1 MTIRNPIE
9 WGGSQLVGTAK
20 ALSSVGHSLHH
31 VQDTIHSP
39 ALTVRHIR
47 VGDIKDAI
55 RQGFEDFEAYRSDV
69 AMLCVVYAVVGLL
82 LTRLVFGNDLIP
94 LVFPL
99 ASGFAILG
107 PFAALALY
115 EMSRMRE
122 RGVPVSWA
130 NAFDVLKAPAI
141 GSIMILG
148 AGLVALFLL
157 WILAAWAIYANTMGT
172 SPMTWTTSISGGVL
186 IYANTMATPP
196 VTSISGFVHDVFRTT
211 GGQAMIVI
219 GIGVGFLFA
228 LAAMMISVV
237 SFPLLLDQ
245 DVGLDTAVSTS
256 VKAVIANPG
265 PMAVWGLT
273 VAGLLVLGSIPA
285 FLGLVVVVPVL
296 GHATW
301 HLYRK
306 LVPPRAVPIP

>member
-9 WGGSQLVGTAK
+9 WSGAQIAGTAR

-39 ALTVRHIR
+39 AP
-47 VGDIKDAI
+47 AI
-55 RQGFEDFEAYRSDV
+55 RRIRTRDIADVIAKGFDDFEVYRSDV
-69 AMLCVVYAVVGLL
+69 VTLCVVYAVVGLV
-82 LTRLVFGNDLIP
+82 LTRLMFGSDLLP
-94 LVFPL
+94 LLFPL
-99 ASGFAILG
+99 ASGFAIIG

-141 GSIMILG
+141 GAIMVLG
-148 AGLVALFLL
+148 LGLVALFLL
-157 WILAAWAIYANTMGT
+157 WILAAW
-172 SPMTWTTSISGGVL
+172 L
-186 IYANTMATPP
+186 IYANTLGTMPP
-196 VTSISGFVHDVFRTT
+196 ASPAGFLHDVFRTSA
-211 GGQAMIVI
+211 GQAMIVV
-219 GIGVGFLFA
+219 GMGVGFLFA

-256 VKAVIANPG
+256 VRAVIANPV
-265 PMAVWGLT
+265 PMAVWGLA

-306 LVPPRAVPIP
+306 LVVAKPAPLP

>member
-9 WGGSQLVGTAK
+9 WSGAQIVGTAK

-39 ALTVRHIR
+39 VPTIRHIR
-47 VGDIKDAI
+47 VSDIKDAI
-55 RQGFEDFEAYRSDV
+55 KQGFEDFEAYRSDV
-69 AMLCVVYAVVGLL
+69 VMLCVVYAVVGLIL
-82 LTRLVFGNDLIP
+82 VRLMFGSDLIP
-94 LVFPL
+94 LLFPM
-99 ASGFAILG
+99 ASGFAIIG

-157 WILAAWAIYANTMGT
+157 WIMTAWLIFANTMGT
-172 SPMTWTTSISGGVL
+172 PPLTSISGEVL
-186 IYANTMATPP
+186 IYAKPLGTPP
-196 VTSISGFVHDVFRTT
+196 VTSISGFLHDVFRTT
-211 GGQAMIVI
+211 GGQAMIVV

-237 SFPLLLDQ
+237 SFPYLLDQ
-245 DVGLDTAVSTS
+245 DVGLDTAVRTS
-256 VKAVIANPG
+256 VKAVISNPG

-285 FLGLVVVVPVL
+285 FVGLVVVVPVL

-306 LVPPRAVPIP
+306 LVPSKPTP